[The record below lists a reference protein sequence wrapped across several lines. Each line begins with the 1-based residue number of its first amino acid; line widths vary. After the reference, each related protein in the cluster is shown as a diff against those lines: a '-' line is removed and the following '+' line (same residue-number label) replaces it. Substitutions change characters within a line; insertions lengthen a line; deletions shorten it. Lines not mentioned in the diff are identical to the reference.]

1 MAPHPKWY
9 LDPSAFHVVLTS
21 CTRELSI
28 DVYPCCSVVV
38 LSICVRIAEL
48 NSASMEQEEREREGL
63 CASCLKKF
71 HAVVHGRLA
80 RCSAEKWSAM

>member
-1 MAPHPKWY
+1 MRWWIGASIVAPQPKWY

-28 DVYPCCSVVV
+28 DVYSCCSVVV

-48 NSASMEQEEREREGL
+48 NSAMEQGERE
-63 CASCLKKF
+63 KDY
-71 HAVVHGRLA
+71 VRLA
-80 RCSAEKWSAM
+80 SKSSTLWFMVN